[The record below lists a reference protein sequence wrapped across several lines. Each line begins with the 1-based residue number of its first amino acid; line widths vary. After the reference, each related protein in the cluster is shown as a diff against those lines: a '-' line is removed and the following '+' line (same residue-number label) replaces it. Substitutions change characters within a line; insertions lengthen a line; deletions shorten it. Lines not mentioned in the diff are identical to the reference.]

1 MTLQQA
7 HELQRREL
15 ISLRA
20 KVARLEKES
29 TGLFPVAEKDALE
42 RRIRHLEQVNKTENR
57 RHEEARTH
65 WKHMESIKHDL
76 ELENLELKEQLEAAL
91 SENELLRQRAEKAE
105 AEVAMLNGTTA
116 KLEKKLNTNFENSSL
131 PSSALPF
138 RKKIPNNRKPSGKKP
153 GAQKGHKA
161 HTAAKLSAT
170 KEPVII
176 PAPASFEDNPDLYP
190 TGKKIIKQLIDISI
204 SVNVTDYI
212 TDEYR
217 NRKNGAR
224 CHAPFPA
231 GIVND
236 VNYGSS
242 VKALAFLLNNYYNVS
257 IAKTKQCIS
266 DITKGVVN
274 ISTGTIYNL
283 SSEFSAAAE
292 AERAKIFSLL
302 THADALYSD
311 ATVSNI
317 NGKRKTV
324 IVCTDKEQVLYQHLE
339 HKGHDG
345 LSHTPVK
352 NFEGT
357 VIHDHDKSYYSYGS
371 SHQECLA
378 HVLRYLV
385 GATESEPHLK
395 WHKQMHKL
403 LQKMIHTAKKNKSG
417 VSKEKVKILTDK
429 YVSILDTASKE
440 YEKHPP
446 AKDYMDGY
454 NLYKRLRDYQDNH
467 LYFLSHPEIDY
478 TNNISERQ
486 LRKFKRKQKQAVVLR
501 SDTGGQHICDA
512 LTIIET
518 AKMQHRNIYDAVEA
532 AFAK

>member
-15 ISLRA
+15 MSLRA

-29 TGLFPVAEKDALE
+29 TGLFPVAEKEALE
-42 RRIRHLEQVNKTENR
+42 RRIRHLEQINQTENR
-57 RHEEARTH
+57 RHEEARAH
-65 WKHMESIKHDL
+65 WKHMESIKYNL
-76 ELENLELKEQLEAAL
+76 ELENLELKEQLAAAL

-105 AEVAMLNGTTA
+105 AEVAMLNGTNA

-161 HTAAKLSAT
+161 HTAAKLPAT

-176 PAPASFEDNPDLYP
+176 PVPDAFTSDPNLYP
-190 TGKKIIKQLIDISI
+190 TGKKITKQLIDISI

-217 NRKNGAR
+217 NRKTGAR

-274 ISTGTIYNL
+274 ISTGMICNL
-283 SSEFSAAAE
+283 
-292 AERAKIFSLL
+292 
-302 THADALYSD
+302 
-311 ATVSNI
+311 
-317 NGKRKTV
+317 
-324 IVCTDKEQVLYQHLE
+324 
-339 HKGHDG
+339 
-345 LSHTPVK
+345 
-352 NFEGT
+352 
-357 VIHDHDKSYYSYGS
+357 
-371 SHQECLA
+371 
-378 HVLRYLV
+378 
-385 GATESEPHLK
+385 
-395 WHKQMHKL
+395 
-403 LQKMIHTAKKNKSG
+403 
-417 VSKEKVKILTDK
+417 
-429 YVSILDTASKE
+429 
-440 YEKHPP
+440 
-446 AKDYMDGY
+446 
-454 NLYKRLRDYQDNH
+454 
-467 LYFLSHPEIDY
+467 
-478 TNNISERQ
+478 
-486 LRKFKRKQKQAVVLR
+486 
-501 SDTGGQHICDA
+501 
-512 LTIIET
+512 
-518 AKMQHRNIYDAVEA
+518 
-532 AFAK
+532 